1 MSAWYSSTHD
11 SHSYSAIHMR
21 VLKMLNQPFLPELF
35 SAIENLY
42 QPWSQ
47 PRMSV
52 GFTPPSLASSL
63 GLEATGRHL
72 VCGSGLAVV
81 YRDRWFLL
89 YMTICN
95 LDGVNPLDRNSWRT
109 SVRCCL
115 PRSPGQ
121 PQHLKYQNR
130 IWWWWW
136 LSFMQWYNGEVMQW
150 QKVACWCSDVAWN
163 WCVYVV
169 IFIAREPSV
178 TVRSCSSGFP
188 TIQFKHSTA
197 LAHHLGGQHC
207 CIYFLH
213 KLCKYNCYLTV
224 NLGDL
229 AS

>member
-1 MSAWYSSTHD
+1 MNLCRMSAWYSSTHD
-11 SHSYSAIHMR
+11 SHSYSAVHMR

-95 LDGVNPLDRNSWRT
+95 LDGVNPLDRNSWRM

-121 PQHLKYQNR
+121 PQHRKYQNQ
-130 IWWWWW
+130 IWLWWSPVW
-136 LSFMQWYNGEVMQW
+136 L
-150 QKVACWCSDVAWN
+150 ASDHSYTVISCKLSALVGTCCRP
-163 WCVYVV
+163 CVYIV
-169 IFIAREPSV
+169 
-178 TVRSCSSGFP
+178 
-188 TIQFKHSTA
+188 K
-197 LAHHLGGQHC
+197 
-207 CIYFLH
+207 
-213 KLCKYNCYLTV
+213 V
-224 NLGDL
+224 NLVYGAVFL
-229 AS
+229 FA